1 MVRGWDLLRGEGFGI
16 NGKRREE
23 TGAI

>member
-1 MVRGWDLLRGEGFGI
+1 VSGILLRGEGFGI